1 MATGDQLVL
10 TPQATGP
17 LNAAYATAG
26 AQSLQMIAA
35 TATFDGSGAAGAF
48 KPALAFYDAGGALL
62 SRAVAADTV
71 VAGDSAEVSFFPFVP
86 QSSTSA
92 SCGGIIDSTATAG
105 GTCGVHSVGATAGD
119 VLESDGSG
127 GSAWATPTGG
137 GYAPS
142 PETGVYHVA
151 PVNIAGLGSSTG
163 SLVFDRGTAV
173 LDLTTPT
180 SPKTASQGVFSI
192 VGNFQVDTVEAAGIG
207 VLALLFVNSSPTIDG
222 YASTVNQSGTLGGN
236 GQVVGIVP
244 CALNTSMTFT
254 LTNRDA
260 AARFV
265 EWIEIVVTR
274 ICVY

>member
-35 TATFDGSGAAGAF
+35 TATFDGSVAAGAF

-71 VAGDSAEVSFFPFVP
+71 AAGDTAEVSFFPFVP

-105 GTCGVHSVGATAGD
+105 GTCGVHSVGASSGD
-119 VLESDGSG
+119 VLESDGLG

-142 PETGVYHVA
+142 PATGVYNVA
-151 PVNIAGLGSSTG
+151 AVNITAGGSSTA
-163 SLVFDRGTAV
+163 SLVFVRGTAV
-173 LDLTTPT
+173 LDLSAPANPKVTT
-180 SPKTASQGVFSI
+180 QGVYYI
-192 VGNFQVDTVEAAGIG
+192 LGNFQGNAVFSAGTS
-207 VLALLFVNSSPTIDG
+207 LAALLFVNSSPTVDSYLG
-222 YASTVNQSGTLGGN
+222 VPNLKSTIGPLGH
-236 GQVVGIVP
+236 VDVMVP
-244 CALNTSMTFT
+244 CAANTNFSLT
-254 LTNRDA
+254 LTNWDSSTRA
-260 AARFV
+260 C
-265 EWIEIVVTR
+265 EWPEIVVTR
-274 ICVY
+274 ALVY